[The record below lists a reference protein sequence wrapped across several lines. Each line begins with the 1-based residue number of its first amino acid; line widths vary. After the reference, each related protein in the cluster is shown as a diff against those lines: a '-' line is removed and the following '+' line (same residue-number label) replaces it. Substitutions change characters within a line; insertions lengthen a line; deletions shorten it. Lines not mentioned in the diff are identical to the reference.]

1 MQYVYILLCNNGKT
15 YVGCTQNLKERFTR
29 HCLGHVPSTKAYIPV
44 KLLFYCAFPDKL
56 KAFQFE
62 KYLKS
67 GSGRAF
73 MNKRLI
79 IHSKTI
85 HG

>member
-1 MQYVYILLCNNGKT
+1 MQYVYILLCNNGNT
-15 YVGCTQNLKERFTR
+15 YVGCTKDLKERLNQ
-29 HCLGHVPSTKAYIPV
+29 HNSGNVQSTKAHLPV

-56 KAFQFE
+56 NAFSFE

-73 MNKRLI
+73 MNKRL
-79 IHSKTI
+79 H
-85 HG
+85 